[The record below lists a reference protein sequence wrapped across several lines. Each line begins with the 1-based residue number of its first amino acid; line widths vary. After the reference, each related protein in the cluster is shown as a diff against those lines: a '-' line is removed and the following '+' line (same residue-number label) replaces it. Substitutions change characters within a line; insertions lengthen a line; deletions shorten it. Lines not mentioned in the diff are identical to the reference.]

1 MHTGTDMAIHMKGI
15 IMDSKFI
22 RLVQSLDPLFPI
34 GSYTLSNGME
44 TYVQKN
50 VVCSR
55 DQLKEHLESL
65 KCYNK
70 VVTKV
75 ANKIY

>member
-34 GSYTLSNGME
+34 EVIPCQTGWRHMYRKMLYAAGNS
-44 TYVQKN
+44 
-50 VVCSR
+50 
-55 DQLKEHLESL
+55 
-65 KCYNK
+65 
-70 VVTKV
+70 
-75 ANKIY
+75 

>member
-1 MHTGTDMAIHMKGI
+1 MKNRSKVQAGHSRPLACLIFTKGVIHHEKQKG
-15 IMDSKFI
+15 
-22 RLVQSLDPLFPI
+22 
-34 GSYTLSNGME
+34 
-44 TYVQKN
+44 
-50 VVCSR
+50 
-55 DQLKEHLESL
+55 L